1 MICKEIMVITDTEG
15 AELVSDA
22 FFIIGCNGVKIDDK
36 NDIKQLTND
45 KDNLYWDYIEENLL
59 CTEDDK
65 SVKVSGFVSQELLE
79 EKLEELKSVLN
90 DYGLSVKISVADC
103 DIDWYQNWKK
113 YYKPLEAGRYIIIPE
128 WQKGQ
133 VRSEKIKIYINP
145 GMAFGTGEHQ
155 STRLCLKLMSELDFT
170 GKRAL
175 DIGCGSGILGIAAI
189 KSNARSCHMCDIDS
203 VAVEAAKQNALINGV
218 QDCVIIENADWTKNN
233 ADIKADIILANLTAD
248 ILINISQAVADKH
261 IAEGGYLIC
270 SGIIKGKSKQVKE
283 CFEPKGFII
292 EKNLEEEGWSALLM
306 RKSNGL

>member
-65 SVKVSGFVSQELLE
+65 AVKVSGFVSQELLE

-128 WQKGQ
+128 WQKVKFG
-133 VRSEKIKIYINP
+133 RKIKLYKP
-145 GMAFGTGEHQ
+145 GHGVRTE
-155 STRLCLKLMSELDFT
+155 STNHEIMFKADVRAGFT
-170 GKRAL
+170 GKR
-175 DIGCGSGILGIAAI
+175 
-189 KSNARSCHMCDIDS
+189 R
-203 VAVEAAKQNALINGV
+203 
-218 QDCVIIENADWTKNN
+218 
-233 ADIKADIILANLTAD
+233 
-248 ILINISQAVADKH
+248 
-261 IAEGGYLIC
+261 
-270 SGIIKGKSKQVKE
+270 
-283 CFEPKGFII
+283 
-292 EKNLEEEGWSALLM
+292 
-306 RKSNGL
+306 